1 MHVITLLL
9 IEWEFISIINCTCYS
24 VTYMGTRPLNKGTN
38 RPITLCTVKLFIQ
51 LMYNKNDHLA
61 KWSIFCQIFDVFFRL
76 YNPFAPLDPR
86 RPLHMLC
93 ICIATFN
100 CPKGILGLG
109 GKASKNKL
117 KDASFIFSM
126 TNVTILSVF
135 RTHAQR
141 KNRKVSKMKGTYIL
155 NILALLLFENLQRIY

>member
-1 MHVITLLL
+1 M
-9 IEWEFISIINCTCYS
+9 
-24 VTYMGTRPLNKGTN
+24 
-38 RPITLCTVKLFIQ
+38 LCTVKLFIQ
-51 LMYNKNDHLA
+51 LMYKKNDHLA
-61 KWSIFCQIFDVFFRL
+61 KWSIFCQIFDVFVRL
-76 YNPFAPLDPR
+76 YNPFPPPLDPR
-86 RPLHMLC
+86 RPLHMLY

-126 TNVTILSVF
+126 ANITILSIF
-135 RTHAQR
+135 RPHAQ
-141 KNRKVSKMKGTYIL
+141 KEYRKVSKRKGTYIL